1 MHELGFDHF
10 HPDAEER
17 KRLSDII
24 WKADNVEMTTLGFDI
39 GSSTSHLMFARVHL
53 QRAAMGL
60 SSRFEVVGRDVL
72 WRSPVTLT
80 PYRSDGDIDAHA
92 LGHFFDDACAE
103 ADMTREA
110 IDTGAVILTGEAL
123 KRRNARAIADLF
135 SKDAGKFVCATAGHH
150 LEAAMAA
157 NGSGAVRLSRR
168 EEATVLNVDIGGGT
182 TKLALIENGALLATA
197 AFAVGGRLVAV
208 DDGGTITRLDG
219 PAVQMATHLGLDL
232 AVGATLSDGARKTL
246 ADFMAAT
253 VMGLITNPAPDAMTQ
268 RLMVT
273 EPISNL
279 LGPDAPRPTVLTF
292 SGGVSE
298 YIFGRETGGF
308 GDLGGDLAHGLRHLL
323 PETASGPVVWDPGQ
337 GIRATVIG
345 ASQFSV
351 QVSGNTIFLPNE
363 AVLPLRNVPVLGCDV
378 GGGEAIID
386 PLRVSESLRASW
398 VAHGL
403 DGAVD
408 AVAVAFRWQGEPDH
422 GRLFAVASGLAAFFA
437 APDITCKVVVPL
449 IDGDIGM
456 TLGRILKNETDL
468 ASDIV
473 SIDGLHMKPFD
484 YVDVG
489 EVERPAGV
497 VPVIIKSLL
506 F

>member
-1 MHELGFDHF
+1 MHDLGFDHF

-17 KRLSDII
+17 EHLSNII
-24 WKADNVEMTTLGFDI
+24 WEADNVEMTTLGFDI

-53 QRAAMGL
+53 QRAATGL

-80 PYRSDGDIDAHA
+80 PYQANGDINAHA
-92 LGHFFDDACAE
+92 LGHFFDDACKQSGIARD
-103 ADMTREA
+103 AV
-110 IDTGAVILTGEAL
+110 DTGAVILTGEAL
-123 KRRNARAIADLF
+123 KRQNAHAIADLF
-135 SKDAGKFVCATAGHH
+135 SRDGGKFVCATAGHH

-157 NGSGAVRLSRR
+157 NGSGAVALSRR
-168 EEATVLNVDIGGGT
+168 EKATVLNVDIGGGT
-182 TKLALIENGALLATA
+182 TKLALIENGTVLATA

-208 DDGGTITRLDG
+208 DENNLITRLDG
-219 PAVQMATHLGLDL
+219 PAAEMARHLGLDL
-232 AVGATLSDGARKTL
+232 SVGTILLDTARKTL
-246 ADFMAAT
+246 SDFMAAT
-253 VMGLITNPAPDAMTQ
+253 VAGMIAGDTPDAFTQ
-268 RLMVT
+268 SLMVT
-273 EPISNL
+273 EMIPETMGAS
-279 LGPDAPRPTVLTF
+279 RPTVLTF

-298 YIFGRETGGF
+298 YIFERETAGF
-308 GDLGGDLAHGLRHLL
+308 GDLGGNLSHSLRHLL
-323 PETASGPVVWDPGQ
+323 AENTTGLAVWDPGQ

-363 AVLPLRNVPVLGCDV
+363 DILPLRNVPVLGCDV
-378 GGGEAIID
+378 GGADDVSID
-386 PLRVSESLRASW
+386 PVRVWASLSASW
-398 VAHGL
+398 DAHGL
-403 DGAVD
+403 DGLVP
-408 AVAVAFRWQGEPDH
+408 AVAVAFQWQGEPDH
-422 GRLFAVASGLAAFFA
+422 SRLFAVASGLEDFFA
-437 APDITCKVVVPL
+437 TPGIACKVVVLL

-468 ASDIV
+468 AIEIV

-484 YVDVG
+484 YVDAG
-489 EVERPAGV
+489 KIERPSGV